1 MKINILRILILILII
16 LNCSTIFKFSSEI
29 DVESNGRSGR
39 VVEFISNLIP
49 GINNMTESEKQE
61 FQEDILVPIVR
72 KTAHLTIY
80 TSLGMLSMCLV
91 LTYKGTHYQKGLSSL
106 VFCII
111 YSTSDEIHQL
121 FVPGRSGQIQD
132 VFIDTLGALI
142 GILLICL
149 LTKIYLKVRKIEK
162 QEKHIDK
169 DTKIMFISSTGGH
182 FNELMQLKPLMDKC
196 NYHIVT
202 EKTKQNSNLKEKFGK
217 KLNFLIYETKKKPFK
232 YMFVLLANSF
242 ISLYIFLKFRPQVVV
257 TTGTHTAGPMC
268 CIARLLGSKVI
279 YIETYANR
287 ISKTS
292 AGKLLYYVANDF
304 IVQWKE
310 MLKLYPKAKYFGGIY

>member
-1 MKINILRILILILII
+1 
-16 LNCSTIFKFSSEI
+16 
-29 DVESNGRSGR
+29 
-39 VVEFISNLIP
+39 
-49 GINNMTESEKQE
+49 
-61 FQEDILVPIVR
+61 
-72 KTAHLTIY
+72 
-80 TSLGMLSMCLV
+80 
-91 LTYKGTHYQKGLSSL
+91 
-106 VFCII
+106 
-111 YSTSDEIHQL
+111 
-121 FVPGRSGQIQD
+121 
-132 VFIDTLGALI
+132 
-142 GILLICL
+142 
-149 LTKIYLKVRKIEK
+149 
-162 QEKHIDK
+162 
-169 DTKIMFISSTGGH
+169 MFISSTGGH